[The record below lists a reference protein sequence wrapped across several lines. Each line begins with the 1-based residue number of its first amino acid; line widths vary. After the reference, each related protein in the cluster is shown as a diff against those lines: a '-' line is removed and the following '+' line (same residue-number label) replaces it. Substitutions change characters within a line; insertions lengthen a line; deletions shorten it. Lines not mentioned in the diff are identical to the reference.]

1 MRLFA
6 AAIAAVTAVTADD
19 PAGGMS
25 MKMPE
30 LDDEERMSSGMPAHF
45 RCAGCAAVAWQLG
58 AAFTAAEALL
68 PRSNA
73 ARRLGELGAIETVES
88 VCGGPQWDQQYGV
101 KSPLG
106 GGGGVGK
113 GKMLSGPGLPAED
126 EPGVMAGGGP
136 WGGRVRDMCGALTG
150 EDGED
155 EFYHGVWR
163 GAARGAAAD
172 GTAAAAAAAAAAA
185 FAPGQHGTPP
195 HRAAFL
201 RELCTRRSS
210 SCDEAA
216 LQAVSQHWLAKA
228 AGGGEGSGGG
238 AAAGGKKKKKKKKKK
253 KTKKKKRKKKSKKEL

>member
-238 AAAGGKKKKKKKKKK
+238 AAAGGKKKKKKKK
-253 KTKKKKRKKKSKKEL
+253 TKKKKRKKKSKKEEL

>member
-1 MRLFA
+1 MRLCFA
-6 AAIAAVTAVTADD
+6 AAFSAVTAVTADD
-19 PAGGMS
+19 PVGGMS

-58 AAFTAAEALL
+58 AAFSAAEALL

-73 ARRLGELGAIETVES
+73 ARRLGELGAIETVEA

-106 GGGGVGK
+106 GGGGGGGGK

-155 EFYHGVWR
+155 EFYHGAWR
-163 GAARGAAAD
+163 GAADDGAAA
-172 GTAAAAAAAAAAA
+172 
-185 FAPGQHGTPP
+185 FVPGQLGTPP

-238 AAAGGKKKKKKKKKK
+238 AAAGGKKKKKKKKKQ
-253 KTKKKKRKKKSKKEL
+253 KKKRKKSKKEEL